1 MLMICKKMNLERAK
15 CLLVILHTSRATASI
30 VLVVILLTFV
40 VFQIDLLETEIKSL
54 AEDSKVY

>member
-15 CLLVILHTSRATASI
+15 CLLVTLHTSRAIASI

>member
-1 MLMICKKMNLERAK
+1 MICKKMNLERAK

>member
-1 MLMICKKMNLERAK
+1 MICKKMNLERAK
-15 CLLVILHTSRATASI
+15 CLLVTLHTSRATAGI

>member
-15 CLLVILHTSRATASI
+15 CLLVTLHTSRATAGI